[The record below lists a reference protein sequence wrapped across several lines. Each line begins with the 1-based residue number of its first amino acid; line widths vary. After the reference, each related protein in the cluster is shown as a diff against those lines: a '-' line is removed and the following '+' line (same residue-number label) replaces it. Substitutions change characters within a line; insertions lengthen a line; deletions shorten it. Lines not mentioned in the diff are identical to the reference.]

1 MDGGKE
7 SMNRSLQF
15 KLSLWISLVILLMAV
30 IGGVFSFNSAFHE
43 ANELQDDQ
51 LRQIAELISVEN
63 LPLQRAR
70 MQEDERKADSDSRI
84 IVQALRSQNDGHAK
98 DSSLLLPEFLPDGMQ
113 TVMVKGEP
121 WRIFTKTYGTL
132 ERIAVAQQTT
142 VRDEIARESALATVM
157 PFIILVPLLL
167 LVVGLL
173 VKQLFMP
180 VKKLASELDHRSEF
194 DLSAIS
200 PITLPA
206 EIAPF
211 VAAINQLLLKVE
223 KALILQR
230 QFVANAAHELRTP
243 LTALSLQAERLEVV
257 PLPNEA
263 YERLSTLK
271 AGIQRARLLL
281 DQLLTLAKVQGVQV
295 PAMPQTSMR
304 HVLRT
309 VLEDLMPL
317 AQEKSID
324 IGIVEDCDVSIQA
337 SEINV
342 HTLVRN
348 LVDNAIRYT
357 PRGGRVDLSVWT
369 ENGQVTLRVDDTG
382 PGIPACERES
392 VLIPFYRLQGTQEIG
407 SGLGL
412 SIVKAIADRIGAT
425 VTLADVGNACG
436 TGLSVIV
443 QWKKSV

>member
-30 IGGVFSFNSAFHE
+30 IGGVFSFESAFHE

-51 LRQIAELISVEN
+51 LRQIAALISHEN
-63 LPLQRAR
+63 LPLPRSR
-70 MQEDERKADSDSRI
+70 MQEGEGTADSDSRI
-84 IVQALRSQNDGHAK
+84 IVQALTFQNGEHAQ
-98 DSSLLLPEFLPDGMQ
+98 DSSLLLPAALPDGMQ
-113 TVMVKGEP
+113 TVKINGEP
-121 WRIFTKTYGTL
+121 WRIFTKTLGNL
-132 ERIAVAQQTT
+132 ERIAVAQQTA
-142 VRDEIARESALATVM
+142 VRNEIARESALATVM

-167 LVVGLL
+167 VVVGLL

-180 VKKLASELDHRSEF
+180 VKKLAADLDHRSEF

-211 VAAINQLLLKVE
+211 VAAINRLLVKVE
-223 KALILQR
+223 KTLTLQR

-243 LTALSLQAERLEVV
+243 LTALSLQAERLEAV
-257 PLPNEA
+257 PLPSEA
-263 YERLSTLK
+263 QERLGTLK
-271 AGIQRARLLL
+271 AGIQRSRLLL
-281 DQLLTLAKVQGVQV
+281 DQLLTLAKVQGVQA
-295 PAMPQTSMR
+295 PALPQTSMR

-324 IGIVEDCDVSIQA
+324 IGIVEECDVSIHA
-337 SEINV
+337 SEINL
-342 HTLVRN
+342 HMLVRN

-357 PRGGRVDLSVWT
+357 PRGGRVDLSVWM

-382 PGIPACERES
+382 PGIPSCERES
-392 VLIPFYRLQGTQEIG
+392 VFIPFYRVQGNQEIG

-412 SIVKAIADRIGAT
+412 PIVKAIADRIGAT
-425 VTLADVGNACG
+425 VRLADAGNACG

-443 QWKKSV
+443 HWQKSA